1 MGFNDEVIGKK
12 GLKAFIVIFIA
23 VFILGLFLF
32 YQGYNE
38 SFYRESESVKEVFT
52 IITNL
57 GESMVFILLIG
68 IFYIVYDKKFAKNL
82 AMNLMVSTYVNS
94 LLKDIFQDPRPP
106 QAEGKTSYGFP
117 SGHNQTAVSAWGYI
131 GYHFREKVWVV
142 FIMAVIIILVGV
154 SRLIIGVHDVQD
166 VFGGILVGL
175 ALLLL
180 FVLIEPLVSRSFNE
194 LDLGIQMFL
203 VVFLSVT
210 LFVIGTLL
218 FPTTELGLL
227 PDPPSYSD
235 AGNYALVG
243 GVLLGFGIGYIL
255 ENKYV
260 GYEPKKLNKQQKII
274 NLVVG
279 IVIAFVVF
287 IGLESIRDILDS
299 VIFRYFRYALVS
311 FILAFLVPIVLTRI
325 GSPKMEN

>member
-1 MGFNDEVIGKK
+1 MRLIDDILGKK
-12 GLKAFIVIFIA
+12 GLITFTIIFIIIL
-23 VFILGLFLF
+23 ILGIFLF

-38 SFYRESESVKEVFT
+38 SFYSESKPVRDVFT

-57 GESMVFILLIG
+57 GEPMVFILLIG
-68 IFYIVYDKKFAKNL
+68 IFYIVYDKRFAKNL
-82 AMNLMVSTYVNS
+82 ALNLMVSTYVNS
-94 LLKDIFQDPRPP
+94 FLKDIFRDLRPP

-131 GYHFREKVWVV
+131 GYHFRDKILVV
-142 FIMAVIIILVGV
+142 IIMAVIIFLVGI

-166 VFGGILVGL
+166 VFGGILIGL
-175 ALLLL
+175 ALLMS
-180 FVLIEPLVSRSFNE
+180 FILIEPLASKKFNK
-194 LDLGIQMFL
+194 LDIGIQMFL
-203 VVFLSVT
+203 VVYISVV

-218 FPTTELGLL
+218 FPTTELGLT
-227 PDPPSYSD
+227 PNPPSYSD

-243 GVLLGFGIGYIL
+243 GVLLGFGIGYLL

-260 GYEPKKLNKQQKII
+260 GYDPKILNNQQRII

-279 IVIAFVVF
+279 IVIAFVIF
-287 IGLESIRDILDS
+287 LGLESIRDIFDS

-311 FILAFLVPIVLTRI
+311 FILAFLVPIVLIKI
-325 GSPKMEN
+325 GNANVKN